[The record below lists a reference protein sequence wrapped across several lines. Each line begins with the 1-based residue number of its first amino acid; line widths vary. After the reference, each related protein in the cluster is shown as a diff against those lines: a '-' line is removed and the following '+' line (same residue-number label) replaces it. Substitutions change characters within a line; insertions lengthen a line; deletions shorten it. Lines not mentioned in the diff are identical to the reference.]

1 MLTRIRTLL
10 VLGLIAILAL
20 VGAGCGG
27 GDEGGGGG
35 DPEAKGL
42 LERAF
47 SKQIDSG
54 DLAIDVKAD
63 LKGSASVNGPFSV
76 SVSGPFQ
83 SRGKTELP
91 LLDWDVA
98 VKGQGQNLEGALVL
112 SEDNAFVEFQG
123 QSYELGTEIYQQFA
137 QSYGQQQ
144 EASGAQSLQDLGV
157 DPASW
162 LEEPTVED
170 GEEIGGDA
178 TQLVSGSVD
187 VGKLVRDFSELVQNP
202 AVRSQLESQGQ
213 EIPEEPTEEE
223 IKRVEDAIEDVTFES
238 NVDEEDNLRR
248 LLLDLAF
255 QAPEGTDSG
264 DLESGTISVETTLE
278 SVGGEADI
286 QEPTNAA
293 PITELL
299 QRFGLGGAPAA
310 PPALP

>member
-1 MLTRIRTLL
+1 MLTRSHRLL
-10 VLGLIAILAL
+10 LLGLIAILAL

-35 DPEAKGL
+35 DPEARGL

-47 SKQIDSG
+47 AKQIDSG
-54 DLAIDVKAD
+54 DVAIDVKAD
-63 LKGSASVNGPFSV
+63 LKGSASLNGAFSV

-91 LLDWDVA
+91 LLDWDIA
-98 VKGQGQNLEGALVL
+98 VQGQGQSLEGALVL
-112 SEDNAFVEFQG
+112 AQDNAFVEFQG

-144 EASGAQSLQDLGV
+144 EASGAQSLDDLGV

-178 TQLVSGSVD
+178 TQLVAGSVD

-202 AVRSQLESQGQ
+202 AVQSQLESQGQ
-213 EIPEEPTEEE
+213 EVPEEPTEEE
-223 IKRVEDAIEDVTFES
+223 IQQVEDAIEDVTFES
-238 NVDEEDNLRR
+238 NVDNDDNLRR
-248 LLLDLAF
+248 LLLDIAF
-255 QAPEGTDSG
+255 QAPEGEDTSE
-264 DLESGTISVETTLE
+264 LESGTVSIETTLE
-278 SVGGEADI
+278 SIGGEADI

-293 PITELL
+293 PISELL
-299 QRFGLGGAPAA
+299 QRFGLGGT
-310 PPALP
+310 PALP